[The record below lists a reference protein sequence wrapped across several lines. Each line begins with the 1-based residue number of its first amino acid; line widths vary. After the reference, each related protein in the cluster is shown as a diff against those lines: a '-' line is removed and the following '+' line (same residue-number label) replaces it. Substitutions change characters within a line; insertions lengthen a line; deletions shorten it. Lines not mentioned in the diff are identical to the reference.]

1 MLSYKNL
8 NLHKL
13 NNLERKSVVDY
24 IQKHNEWPKD
34 IFMVSKS
41 GDTDDFMDDDK
52 IISDNVE
59 IYNIPDYGTTLK
71 YDIKVDGENY
81 SFDYDWEDEKL
92 HIYIDSEYIDN
103 FDLPKDKFISDVEG
117 SVTDIIKNINK
128 TEEVKED
135 LESDYKYDYVM
146 KIAYTILNDELPENV
161 NDWSEFYNVIDSY
174 ILNYLSKFVET
185 VKLKIN
191 ITDIDNGIINFYIK
205 SVDELSFEDLK
216 DVYYDIDNKLK
227 SKLLDYGFI
236 IDTELTDIFEDY

>member
-13 NNLERKSVVDY
+13 NSLERKSVIDY

-52 IISDNVE
+52 IINDNVE

-71 YDIKVDGENY
+71 YDIKVDDETY

-92 HIYIDSEYIDN
+92 HIYTDSEYIDN
-103 FDLPKDKFISDVEG
+103 FDLPRDKFISDVEG
-117 SVTDIIKNINK
+117 SVINIIKSIDK

-135 LESDYKYDYVM
+135 LENPYYKYNYVM
-146 KIAYTILNDELPENV
+146 KITYNILNDELPENI
-161 NDWSEFYNVIDSY
+161 NDWSEFYNVVDNYIVYNAIDSY
-174 ILNYLSKFVET
+174 IVT
-185 VKLKIN
+185 KLKID
-191 ITDIDNGIINFYIK
+191 ITDIDNGIISFYIK
-205 SVDELSFEDLK
+205 SIDEQSSEDLK
-216 DVYYDIDNKLK
+216 DIYYDIDNKLK
-227 SKLLDYGFI
+227 SKLLNYGFI
-236 IDTELTDIFEDY
+236 IDTELEDIFED